1 MLTTIKG
8 LIASARVLWRHRL
21 LAIKTLALLVFVR
34 LSLTFAGYRSVLD
47 RIAQI
52 KPHNRRSI
60 SLPLLAWWVERLAR
74 YVPQATCMTQ
84 ALTLR
89 YLAAR
94 EGHPCTIR
102 IGVRHDR
109 GKKFEAHAWVIAED
123 RIVIGGLT
131 EDTMRFTPILDL

>member
-1 MLTTIKG
+1 M
-8 LIASARVLWRHRL
+8 LWRHRL
-21 LAIKTLALLVFVR
+21 LATKTLALLAFVR
-34 LSLTFAGYRSVLD
+34 LTLTFRGYRAVLD

-52 KPHNRRSI
+52 QPHGRRSI
-60 SLPLLAWWVERLAR
+60 SLPLMAWWVERLAN

-102 IGVRHDR
+102 IGVRHDP
-109 GKKFEAHAWVIAED
+109 GKKFEAHAWVIADD
-123 RIVIGGLT
+123 RIVIGDRT
-131 EDTMRFTPILDL
+131 EDTSLFTPILDL